1 MNFLDLL
8 NQYGPDFAR
17 SLGTTLQLVGI
28 SVLVGAVL
36 ALPIAAGRL
45 SSNRIIRK
53 GFFAYTYLFRGT
65 PLLAQVFLLYYGA
78 GKFRHELQALHVW
91 WIFRDSFWCAVLA
104 FAANTS
110 AYQAEIW
117 RGALQAVPWGQWEAA
132 HALGVSRPV
141 AFVRVILPQATL
153 IALRPLGNEL
163 ILMLKASS
171 IASVISV
178 HELMGATGIAFA
190 RTFDF
195 QFYLWAAVLYLV
207 LVEGIRRLWTVI
219 ERRLGRHVVM
229 PERRSAKSQHKPTE
243 QVIQGLSAH

>member
-1 MNFLDLL
+1 MSFLDLL
-8 NQYGPDFAR
+8 SQYGPDFLR
-17 SLGTTLQLVGI
+17 SLGTTLELVGI
-28 SVLVGAVL
+28 SVLVGGAF
-36 ALPIAAGRL
+36 ALPIAAGRM
-45 SSNRIIRK
+45 SGNRFVRK
-53 GFFAYTYLFRGT
+53 GFYAYTYLFRGT

-78 GKFRHELQALHVW
+78 GKFRPELQAIHIW

-104 FAANTS
+104 FGANTS

-132 HALGVSRPV
+132 HALGVSRKV
-141 AFVRVILPQATL
+141 AFLRVILPQATL

-171 IASVISV
+171 IASVIAV
-178 HELMGATGIAFA
+178 HEVMGATGIAFA

-207 LVEGIRRLWTVI
+207 MVEGIRRLWTVF
-219 ERRLGRHVVM
+219 ENRLSRHVTK
-229 PERRSAKSQHKPTE
+229 PEPRSRKSRPNPTE
-243 QVIQGLSAH
+243 AAIPSVTVH

>member
-8 NQYGPDFAR
+8 NQYGPDFGR
-17 SLGTTLQLVGI
+17 SLGTTLELVGI
-28 SVLVGAVL
+28 SVLAGAVL

-45 SSNRIIRK
+45 SPNRFVRK
-53 GFFAYTYLFRGT
+53 SFFCYTYLFRGT

-78 GKFRHELQALHVW
+78 GKFRHELQAFHVW

-132 HALGVSRPV
+132 HALGVSRSV

-195 QFYLWAAVLYLV
+195 QFYCGQQCSIWCWSRVFAGCGQSSSADLA
-207 LVEGIRRLWTVI
+207 GTSSSQSDGQRRVN
-219 ERRLGRHVVM
+219 RS
-229 PERRSAKSQHKPTE
+229 RRSK
-243 QVIQGLSAH
+243 LSRA